1 MDPDLAL
8 VLGVIA
14 IALALWQIIATFSS
28 GETPRAGFVL
38 AVLAGCL
45 IVYASVQKPG
55 GYTAAE
61 VPRAFVSVFG
71 GLFN

>member
-8 VLGVIA
+8 VLGVVA
-14 IALALWQIIATFSS
+14 VGLSLWQIVATFSS

-61 VPRAFVSVFG
+61 LPGVFASVIG